1 MSESVDSMESD
12 QDEVE
17 AKTYQSDTDFLENL
31 DSFIIKFKDSVDSF
45 VETFKSKPVQTRV
58 KERNR
63 SCSSARRGEPD
74 SNTCRI
80 SLLSLTEPAYSE

>member
-1 MSESVDSMESD
+1 MSESVDSMENSCFESD

-45 VETFKSKPVQTRV
+45 VETFKSKPVLTRA
-58 KERNR
+58 KESNR
-63 SCSSARRGEPD
+63 SCSSTRRGEPD
-74 SNTCRI
+74 SNTCQM
-80 SLLSLTEPAYSE
+80 SLHQI